1 MSETNE
7 SRQLQDDSNEVD
19 RIAESRET
27 ASTERV
33 YAPASA
39 RVPKPPAP
47 GHEALVQQVDSATPE
62 RRAAEDEKRPM
73 RREHDVT
80 PS

>member
-1 MSETNE
+1 MNE
-7 SRQLQDDSNEVD
+7 SREPHDDSNEVD
-19 RIAESRET
+19 RGAESRET

-62 RRAAEDEKRPM
+62 RRAAEDEKQPTHHEDDAARP
-73 RREHDVT
+73 
-80 PS
+80 